1 MAKKFKK
8 EVLTLEEI
16 GSIIYEKAEGRYKN
30 LNSAYSAA
38 KKAALK
44 LGIEDINGKKRN
56 KLIAARDAEAI
67 VDLVLEPKNKEALPE
82 VKPEQK
88 PLQVSIFDLG
98 LEIEGADASIGF
110 DPVPV
115 VPVITSEEE
124 TKQALKRFLDARRDL
139 EALIGCKIII
149 YFKDSF
155 I

>member
-1 MAKKFKK
+1 MAKKYKK

-16 GSIIYEKAEGRYKN
+16 GSIIYDRASGRYKN
-30 LNSAYSAA
+30 TNSAYSAA

-67 VDLVLEPKNKEALPE
+67 IALVLDPEAKAKQPEP
-82 VKPEQK
+82 VKTVKASK
-88 PLQVSIFDLG
+88 PLQISIFDLM
-98 LEIEGADASIGF
+98 ETNDTSFASKSE
-110 DPVPV
+110 PV
-115 VPVITSEEE
+115 VVKVPDEDKTNE
-124 TKQALKRFLDARRDL
+124 ALSKFLQARREL
-139 EALIGCKIII
+139 EAVIGCRIII